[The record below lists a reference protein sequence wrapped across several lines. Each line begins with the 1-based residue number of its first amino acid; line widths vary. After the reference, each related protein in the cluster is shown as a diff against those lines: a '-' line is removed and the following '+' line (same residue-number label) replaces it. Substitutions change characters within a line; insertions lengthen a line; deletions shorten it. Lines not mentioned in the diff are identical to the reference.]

1 MIPEV
6 AGIRDFTAL
15 LLKKGDFVLISI
27 MIESLIFA
35 RKFNCG

>member
-1 MIPEV
+1 V
-6 AGIRDFTAL
+6 AGIHDFATH

-35 RKFNCG
+35 KKFNCG